1 MKVNHSFAS
10 SIISPNKHQPTG
22 NLTTNLIRKYLG
34 NFAAAPGRFFDS
46 DRVSKGFN
54 NIELNLNNL
63 FSRVQHVVSVLHWL
77 KTSKAVMCPT

>member
-1 MKVNHSFAS
+1 MLQHLTQEALVIEGPYNKPNQKV
-10 SIISPNKHQPTG
+10 
-22 NLTTNLIRKYLG
+22 G
-34 NFAAAPGRFFDS
+34 NFTASPGQFFDP